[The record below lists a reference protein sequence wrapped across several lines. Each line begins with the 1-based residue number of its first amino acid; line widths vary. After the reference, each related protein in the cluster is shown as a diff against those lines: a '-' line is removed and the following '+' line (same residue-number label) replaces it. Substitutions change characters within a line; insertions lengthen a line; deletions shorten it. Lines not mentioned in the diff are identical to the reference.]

1 MWPSVVDRISWGQ
14 ICALQVI
21 ENIFKYLAFQVSIM
35 DRNRAQGLLLRE
47 DFIFPIFDNWK
58 MEQMSGWLQTLGTK
72 WLGVNGT
79 LQGHRTSPATEHI
92 TGEIQYRTQQASANN
107 ASL

>member
-21 ENIFKYLAFQVSIM
+21 ENIFKYLASQVSIM

-47 DFIFPIFDNWK
+47 DFIFPIFDN
-58 MEQMSGWLQTLGTK
+58 
-72 WLGVNGT
+72 
-79 LQGHRTSPATEHI
+79 
-92 TGEIQYRTQQASANN
+92 
-107 ASL
+107 

>member
-1 MWPSVVDRISWGQ
+1 MTFGCRGLKCSKKKIKQKEMWPSVVDRISWGQ

-47 DFIFPIFDNWK
+47 DFIFPIFDN
-58 MEQMSGWLQTLGTK
+58 
-72 WLGVNGT
+72 
-79 LQGHRTSPATEHI
+79 
-92 TGEIQYRTQQASANN
+92 
-107 ASL
+107 